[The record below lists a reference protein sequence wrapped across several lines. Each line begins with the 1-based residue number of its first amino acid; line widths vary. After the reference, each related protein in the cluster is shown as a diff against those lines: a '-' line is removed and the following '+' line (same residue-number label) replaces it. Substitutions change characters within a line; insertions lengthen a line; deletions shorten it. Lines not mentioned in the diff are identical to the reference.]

1 MHLTS
6 VHSMAMTLG
15 NVIAREFNY
24 DNVKRAKISYGL
36 EAIIGLIIKSVVF
49 TVVPFWFGVLK
60 QSLIA
65 MFTIAFIR
73 YASGGMHCKTF
84 IGCLIVSTAVYVSIG
99 MLAKVLIIND
109 YLYYI
114 LNIASFLI
122 IVLRA
127 PVDPPEKP
135 IKTKQKRYVMKLISI
150 LILLL
155 LIYVSRITIEND
167 VKNSIIL
174 GMYFQV
180 LSLTGFDK
188 MTYKYIDQ
196 LKLKAKE
203 VN

>member
-24 DNVKRAKISYGL
+24 DNVKEAKISYGL

-99 MLAKVLIIND
+99 TLAGVVIIND
-109 YLYYI
+109 YLFYVF
-114 LNIASFLI
+114 NIASFLI
-122 IVLRA
+122 VVLKS

-135 IKTKQKRYVMKLISI
+135 IKTKQKRYVMKVMSLV
-150 LILLL
+150 ILLF
-155 LIYVSRITIEND
+155 LIYIASNANAND
-167 VKNSIIL
+167 IKNSIIF
-174 GMYFQV
+174 GVYFQI
-180 LSLTGFDK
+180 LTLTGWDNK
-188 MTYKYIDQ
+188 VYKYIGQ

>member
-15 NVIAREFNY
+15 NVIARELNY

-84 IGCLIVSTAVYVSIG
+84 IGCLIVSTAVYISIG

-174 GMYFQV
+174 GMCFQV